1 VLLLVQLL
9 QPSSP
14 CALQLHERNLLCLL
28 LAQPP
33 DKDVG
38 KKTPA
43 QLETM
48 WRDGEQ
54 QPLPNLVRA
63 GRRAWCTYSMRQHS
77 VASLCSRLLVRP
89 APRAARRYS

>member
-1 VLLLVQLL
+1 VFARHAREYGHLA
-9 QPSSP
+9 P
-14 CALQLHERNLLCLL
+14 LCLSIVAAGGFRSL
-28 LAQPP
+28 DLAFE
-33 DKDVG
+33 
-38 KKTPA
+38 TPA